1 MAMGDPGKKKTW
13 KRSMTAIA
21 LLQNSVSNI
30 LRKTIWWMRSL
41 SSKPA
46 ARSYLWKFSKV
57 LLKKSNRVPT
67 FEIRSPQHVRCVLT
81 LTSFHVT
88 LHHMLLMVDLC
99 VAWHLRRTSTFSLAC
114 AEVTW
119 FDMGYDPSS
128 GNLGICIEPP
138 MKMGKGKMVMGHRF
152 KKNWGRS
159 AGTQKDLG
167 NINLL

>member
-1 MAMGDPGKKKTW
+1 
-13 KRSMTAIA
+13 
-21 LLQNSVSNI
+21 
-30 LRKTIWWMRSL
+30 
-41 SSKPA
+41 
-46 ARSYLWKFSKV
+46 
-57 LLKKSNRVPT
+57 
-67 FEIRSPQHVRCVLT
+67 
-81 LTSFHVT
+81 
-88 LHHMLLMVDLC
+88 MLLMVDLC

-152 KKNWGRS
+152 KKKNWGRS